1 VTKSSWASTTS
12 SWPGAMARAEAHTIG
27 EVINLLR
34 EEFPDVTVSK
44 LRFLEGQKLIEPRR
58 SPSGYREFSVSDL
71 ERIRYILRQQRDH
84 YLPLKVIKSKLAAW
98 QRGDDPVA
106 ELPEGPPPEA
116 YFASSGVSMTPPEL
130 AKASSLTRKQVAALV
145 EHGVIEPMVLDDGK
159 EVFRDEELIVARAAY
174 RLLRHGLEPRHLRS
188 FRLAADR
195 EVELLRQL
203 TAAQL
208 RHRNPDSRQQAAEI
222 LADCAQAGRE
232 LSETMVRAHLRRLLE
247 A

>member
-1 VTKSSWASTTS
+1 
-12 SWPGAMARAEAHTIG
+12 MARGDTHTIG

-34 EEFPDVTVSK
+34 EEFPEVTVSK
-44 LRFLEGQKLIEPRR
+44 LRFLEGQKLIDPKR
-58 SPSGYREFSVSDL
+58 SPSGYREFSGSDL

-98 QRGDDPVA
+98 QRGDDPA
-106 ELPEGPPPEA
+106 SELPEGPPPEA
-116 YFASSGVSMTPPEL
+116 YFASSGVSMSPAEL
-130 AKASSLTRKQVAALV
+130 AKAAGLARKQVSALV
-145 EHGVIEPMVLDDGK
+145 EHGVIEPMTLDDGK
-159 EVFRDEELIVARAAY
+159 EVFRDEDLVVARAAY
-174 RLLRHGLEPRHLRS
+174 RLLRHGFEARHLRA

-195 EVELLRQL
+195 EVDLLRQL

-232 LSETMVRAHLRRLLE
+232 LSETLVRSHLRRLLE
-247 A
+247 T